1 MYTDVGPKLYF
12 SVWNLQKRIALN
24 KKQNM
29 LNKRK
34 QI

>member
-24 KKQNM
+24 KK
-29 LNKRK
+29 KTK
-34 QI
+34 YVE